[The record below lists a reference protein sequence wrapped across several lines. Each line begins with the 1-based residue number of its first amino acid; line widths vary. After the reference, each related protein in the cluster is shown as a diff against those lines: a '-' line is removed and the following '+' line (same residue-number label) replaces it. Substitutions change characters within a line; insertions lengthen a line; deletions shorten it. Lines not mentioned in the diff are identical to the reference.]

1 MLLLDLNQTAIAA
14 LMLQINHNPKA
25 PIEEDLVRHII
36 LNNIRSYNR
45 QFKDKYG
52 KMVICC
58 DSMSYWR
65 KGFFQ
70 YYKSHRKSDRE
81 KSPFDWNMIFDTLN
95 LVKKELSLYAP
106 YKVIEVYGA
115 EADDIIAVLSKEFAT
130 KKDRVLI
137 LSSDKD
143 YGQLQQYEGVD
154 QYSPNLKKMVR
165 IPKPHDF
172 LREHIIRG
180 DRGDGIPN
188 MLSEDDVFVSGGRQK
203 NINTSK
209 MSEWLKCS
217 VNAFGADDTTRRGF
231 ARNRVLVDFDYI
243 PQNLVNEILETYESC
258 AYGTK
263 MAFLKYMASKNL
275 KNLMGQIEDF

>member
-1 MLLLDLNQTAIAA
+1 MILLDLNQTAIAA

-25 PIEEDLVRHII
+25 PIEENLVRHII

-58 DSMSYWR
+58 DSASYWR
-65 KGFFQ
+65 KGLFQ
-70 YYKSHRKSDRE
+70 YYKSHRKTDRE
-81 KSPFDWNMIFDTLN
+81 KSPFDWNLIFNILN
-95 LVKKELSLYAP
+95 MVKAELAQHSP

-115 EADDIIAVLSKEFAT
+115 EADDIIAVLT
-130 KKDRVLI
+130 KKFASKTSKVLI

-143 YGQLQQYEGVD
+143 YGQLQKYDGVD
-154 QYSPNLKKMVR
+154 QYSPNLKKMIR
-165 IPKPHDF
+165 IPKPRDF

-188 MLSEDDVFVSGGRQK
+188 ILSEDDVFVSGGRQK

-209 MSEWLKCS
+209 MSEWLKCAE
-217 VNAFGADDTTRRGF
+217 NAFGTDNTTRLGF
-231 ARNRVLVDFDYI
+231 ARNRLLVDFDYI
-243 PQNLVNEILETYESC
+243 PIEISNKILESYESC

-275 KNLMGQIEDF
+275 KTLMGQIEDF